1 MLRPFVPSIDHERSR
16 QFYEALGF
24 ETKYADANIA
34 VMVTGNDSF
43 ILQNFYVKELAENFV
58 VQLTVPDATAWW
70 SICNRECVA
79 VRFGTKPPTPP
90 ALQAWGIVVGFIHD
104 PSGVL
109 WHVTE
114 AKTSD

>member
-24 ETKYADANIA
+24 ETRYADASIA
-34 VMVTGNDSF
+34 VLVSGNDSF

-58 VQLTVPDATAWW
+58 LQLTVADAIAWW
-70 SICNRECVA
+70 NKYDPERVA
-79 VRFGTKPPTPP
+79 GRFGAKTPVPPT
-90 ALQAWGIVVGFIHD
+90 LQAWEMIVGFIHD

-114 AKTSD
+114 ART

>member
-24 ETKYADANIA
+24 ETKYADASIA
-34 VMVTGNDSF
+34 VMVSGSDSF
-43 ILQNFYVKELAENFV
+43 ILQNIYVKELAANFV
-58 VQLTVPDATAWW
+58 LQLTVADATAWW
-70 SICNRECVA
+70 NKYDQERVA
-79 VRFGTKPPTPP
+79 DWFGAKTPSPPT
-90 ALQAWGIVVGFIHD
+90 LQAWGMMVGFIHD

-114 AKTSD
+114 AKT

>member
-24 ETKYADANIA
+24 ETRYVDASVA
-34 VMVTGNDSF
+34 VMVSGNDSF
-43 ILQNFYVKELAENFV
+43 ILQNFYVKELAENLM

-70 SICNRECVA
+70 SIHHPERVA
-79 VRFGTKPPTPP
+79 DRFRTKPPTPP
-90 ALQAWGIVVGFIHD
+90 AMQAWGMMVGFIHD

-114 AKTSD
+114 TKKSD